1 VFNADLSTILSHHEI
16 AEVNRTVAPDTFLNS
31 PDFIRFRLY
40 QEMTRQLAGFQ
51 KNGLPLPEGFEKKY
65 TLSNPALY
73 LTWVKLGDY
82 FESAGDLKKAAD
94 FYNKSLKRVLPGKDD
109 ERKIKEKLAKCQK

>member
-1 VFNADLSTILSHHEI
+1 
-16 AEVNRTVAPDTFLNS
+16 
-31 PDFIRFRLY
+31 
-40 QEMTRQLAGFQ
+40 M
-51 KNGLPLPEGFEKKY
+51 
-65 TLSNPALY
+65 
-73 LTWVKLGDY
+73 GDY